1 MFSCKFAAYFQNTF
15 SQEHLWTADSTNC
28 SQIKLVIYQFAFCCF
43 FFWSNGWLFKRSIL
57 ISLFVVNF
65 RKVLKHFLNLNTG
78 EGVSIVLIKN
88 GSILHLNHLYG
99 FLSSSLLS
107 QLELIK
113 FLVYGK
119 VCFNLIKLSLGFS
132 FLVFLPVSGQL
143 PPKKIALSVGVRD
156 WVSFRVRARIGG
168 KFSSEAIILE
178 PFLPVEK
185 KESFCMRTKC

>member
-1 MFSCKFAAYFQNTF
+1 M
-15 SQEHLWTADSTNC
+15 
-28 SQIKLVIYQFAFCCF
+28 
-43 FFWSNGWLFKRSIL
+43 
-57 ISLFVVNF
+57 
-65 RKVLKHFLNLNTG
+65 
-78 EGVSIVLIKN
+78 
-88 GSILHLNHLYG
+88 
-99 FLSSSLLS
+99 S

-113 FLVYGK
+113 VLVYGK

-143 PPKKIALSVGVRD
+143 RPKKIALSVGVRD